1 MTFVYPSDRL
11 LNGEEAAL
19 RRQQLVLSGDVHL
32 WKNRCHE
39 MSPLKQLNAIR
50 CRHLSLHLSVSM
62 SSSDILPSRRFWK
75 RFGLKANAQGG
86 LHDAIM
92 TATRCILG
100 RNNLLLTIKEKVPLP

>member
-39 MSPLKQLNAIR
+39 MSPLEQLNAIR
-50 CRHLSLHLSVSM
+50 FRHLSLHLSVSM
-62 SSSDILPSRRFWK
+62 ISGILSTRRFWK
-75 RFGLKANAQGG
+75 RFGIEVNVQGG
-86 LHDAIM
+86 FHDVIM
-92 TATRCILG
+92 TATRCIFG
-100 RNNLLLTIKEKVPLP
+100 RNNLLLTIPEKVPLP